1 MLKVLFHGMLLL
13 SEGIQEL
20 YVRESLELYIE
31 SLTGFEKDMSVRLMI
46 AFCNTTSSIYEN
58 HYTPPLVYM
67 LVQPV
72 CK

>member
-31 SLTGFEKDMSVRLMI
+31 SLTGFEKYMIVRLMI
-46 AFCNTTSSIYEN
+46 AFCNRTSYIDEN

-67 LVQPV
+67 HVQPV
-72 CK
+72 RK

>member
-31 SLTGFEKDMSVRLMI
+31 SLTGFEKDMSVSLMDS
-46 AFCNTTSSIYEN
+46 F
-58 HYTPPLVYM
+58 L
-67 LVQPV
+67 
-72 CK
+72 